1 MRNTRSYNGVIPV
14 TKLVELSRSIGR
26 LLLIW
31 AIASIIIGLVTL
43 FGYPGSIIAG
53 IGLQAIIWGAIDAVI
68 ATYIL
73 VKQKEQS
80 VEKIASTVYKNLYLD
95 VVYQIVGVLI
105 IITLFQDPY
114 LLGNGI
120 GVVIQGFFLF
130 VLDMYYY
137 KELRRL
143 STETSDV

>member
-1 MRNTRSYNGVIPV
+1 MTR
-14 TKLVELSRSIGR
+14 LVELSRSIGR

-31 AIASIIIGLVTL
+31 AIASITIGLVTL
-43 FGYPGSIIAG
+43 FGYPGSILAG

-80 VEKIASTVYKNLYLD
+80 VEKIASTVYKNIYLD
-95 VVYQIVGVLI
+95 IVYQIVGVLI
-105 IITLFQDPY
+105 IVTLFQDPY

-120 GVVIQGFFLF
+120 GVMIQGFFLF

-137 KELRRL
+137 KALRSL
-143 STETSDV
+143 EKGISDVSNMDS

>member
-1 MRNTRSYNGVIPV
+1 M

-26 LLLIW
+26 LLLVW
-31 AIASIIIGLVTL
+31 AIASITIGLISL
-43 FGYPGSIIAG
+43 FSYPVSILAG
-53 IGLQAIIWGAIDAVI
+53 IGLQAIIWGTIDAVI
-68 ATYIL
+68 AAYIL

-105 IITLFQDPY
+105 IVTLFQDPY

-120 GVVIQGFFLF
+120 GVIIQGFFLF

-137 KELRRL
+137 KALRSLER
-143 STETSDV
+143 ETSDVSNMGS